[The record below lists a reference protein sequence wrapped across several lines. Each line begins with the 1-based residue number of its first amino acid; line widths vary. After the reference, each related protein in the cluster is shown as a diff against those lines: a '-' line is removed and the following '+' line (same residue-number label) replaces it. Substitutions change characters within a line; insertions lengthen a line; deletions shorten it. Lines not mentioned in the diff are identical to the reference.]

1 MNINLHIERLVLD
14 GINLAPNQRH
24 LLQASVEAELT
35 RLLSEGGLNTQLNES
50 LSTPHLQAPQ
60 ISINPAMSSAHLG
73 QQIAASVYQN
83 IGNEGTHTTRKE
95 S

>member
-14 GINLAPNQRH
+14 GVNLAPNQRH

-35 RLLSEGGLNTQLNES
+35 RLLSKGGLNAQLNEG
-50 LSTPHLQAPQ
+50 LSIPRSTAPQ
-60 ISINPAMSSAHLG
+60 INIHPAMSSTHLG
-73 QQIAASVYQN
+73 QQIATSIYQN
-83 IGNEGTHTTRKE
+83 IGHGSAASGRNE